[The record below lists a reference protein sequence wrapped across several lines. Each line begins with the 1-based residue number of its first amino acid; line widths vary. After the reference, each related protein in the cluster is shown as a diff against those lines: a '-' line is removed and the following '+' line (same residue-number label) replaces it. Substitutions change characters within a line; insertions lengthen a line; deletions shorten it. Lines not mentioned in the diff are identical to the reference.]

1 MTPRISLI
9 TAVAAAALVI
19 GVPAA
24 FSDNWGADRQ
34 DGATVVGSPDLV
46 DRVIAAR
53 QKELATML
61 DARERSLGTQRAES
75 AKGTGTSDQFNA
87 NDNRFRTTPVNEP
100 IEVATTGSG
109 DEIEWPQV
117 GFGAVLGIVLML
129 GLMLVLR
136 TTRSRELAH

>member
-9 TAVAAAALVI
+9 TAVAAAALAV

-24 FSDNWGADRQ
+24 FGDNWGADRQ
-34 DGATVVGSPDLV
+34 DGATVVGSPDLA

-61 DARERSLGTQRAES
+61 DARERSLGTQRADS
-75 AKGTGTSDQFNA
+75 DRGTGTSDHFNA

-100 IEVATTGSG
+100 ITAAVTGSG
-109 DEIEWPQV
+109 DNIEWPQI
-117 GFGAVLGIVLML
+117 GFGVAIGVLFAL

-136 TTRSRELAH
+136 TARSRELAH